1 MKAHYSVWLVATT
14 LLMTACGSS
23 DSPVA
28 NTNEE
33 APIVSPFVADAND
46 IVDPASHYSAP
57 LNVLNVQLKAVAGD
71 TYTIADVNSDTD
83 PNDGY
88 EPEIKVHFTANDYPD
103 DGKSNN
109 AKLRIRGNSSRLG
122 DQKSY
127 RVKLA
132 GTAALW
138 RGEQTLQL
146 NKHPFDLSR
155 VRNKLAFDLFCDIPY
170 LSSLRTQF
178 VHISFDDD
186 ANAATPD
193 VDYGLYTHV
202 EKMGKE
208 YLSNRGFNTSSNIY
222 KAADFIFVPDS
233 RLAVDGSGAPVSKAN
248 FEKVLEIENGT
259 DHRTLLSMID
269 AVNDESTDFNTT
281 FSHYFNRNNY
291 LTWLAVNILMGNHD
305 TENQNF
311 ALYQPAGGER
321 FYFLPWDYDG
331 SLGYEDQP
339 DVKLAGSLYDSW
351 QLGLANWW
359 GIPLH
364 RRFIEQPGN
373 LDAIINAVR
382 LLRRDYLSSAQ
393 IKTKTDSYKAL
404 VQPLVLASPDIDHL
418 PTLASDNAGRQTEWN
433 TEYTRL
439 SGVVETNYQ
448 RFMSELQKPMPFFQA
463 ATISGADLV
472 LSWDKATDLQNDAVS
487 YSLQIASQPDFATGS
502 IKLSRTTS
510 DLSATSSVLP
520 AGTYYMKVIAT
531 DSKGHSRAGFDRV
544 SVSGQT
550 YFGVYEFSIP

>member
-1 MKAHYSVWLVATT
+1 MKALHAPWLLAAALLLASCGGDSTAT
-14 LLMTACGSS
+14 AE
-23 DSPVA
+23 
-28 NTNEE
+28 NEE
-33 APIVSPFVADAND
+33 APIVSPFVADASD
-46 IVDPASHYSAP
+46 IVDPASHYSTM
-57 LNVLNVQLKAVAGD
+57 LNALNVQLKAVAGD

-83 PNDGY
+83 PNDSY
-88 EPEIKVHFTANDYPD
+88 EPEIKVHFIADDYPD

-109 AKLRIRGNSSRLG
+109 AKLRIRGNSSRFG

-132 GTAALW
+132 STAALW

-208 YLSNRGFNTSSNIY
+208 YLANRGFNTSSNIY
-222 KAADFIFVPDS
+222 KAADFIFVPDA
-233 RLAVDGSGAPVSKAN
+233 RLAVDGSGVPVSKSN

-259 DHRTLLSMID
+259 DHRTLLGMID

-281 FSHYFNRNNY
+281 FDHYFNRNNY

-339 DVKLAGSLYDSW
+339 DVKQAGTLYDSW
-351 QLGLANWW
+351 QLGLSNWW

-393 IKTKTDSYKAL
+393 IKAKTDSYKAL
-404 VQPLVLASPDIDHL
+404 VQALVLASPDIEHL
-418 PTLASDNAGRQTEWN
+418 PTLASDNTGRQTEWN

-439 SGVVETNYQ
+439 DGVVETNYQ

-463 ATISGADLV
+463 ATIDGSNL
-472 LSWDKATDLQNDAVS
+472 LLTWDKATDLQNDAVT
-487 YSLQIASQPDFATGS
+487 YSLQIATQPGFATSS
-502 IKLSRTTS
+502 IKLSRKTS
-510 DLSATSSVLP
+510 GLSATTTLLP

-531 DSKGHSRAGFDRV
+531 DSKGHSRKGFDRV
-544 SVSGQT
+544 AVADKT
-550 YFGVYEFSIP
+550 YFGVYEFTIP